1 MNPLPPP
8 GKRMPLS
15 LARTFQIG
23 DPSTTREDKSNE
35 CFLRGLDC
43 PLASHRLTSTSD
55 PSGVIWPRDCIWL
68 LWKFFEIIGAHSGE
82 SPPPV
87 RQRSSVVC
95 NQGFYRIMEGATDMR
110 FVAAVAAASNGWSD
124 GDGGGEERA
133 TKAGDAREK
142 VEFDLLN
149 VQKRRGDPITLR
161 ANILS
166 SKISFLV
173 CPNTGSVFLRST

>member
-1 MNPLPPP
+1 
-8 GKRMPLS
+8 
-15 LARTFQIG
+15 
-23 DPSTTREDKSNE
+23 
-35 CFLRGLDC
+35 
-43 PLASHRLTSTSD
+43 
-55 PSGVIWPRDCIWL
+55 
-68 LWKFFEIIGAHSGE
+68 
-82 SPPPV
+82 
-87 RQRSSVVC
+87 
-95 NQGFYRIMEGATDMR
+95 MEGATDMR

-149 VQKRRGDPITLR
+149 VQKRRGDPISLR

-173 CPNTGSVFLRST
+173 CPNTGSVFLHACFG